1 MMDSSTAKTH
11 TSHVQIPCEGS
22 YLDADLTLPQDAR
35 GLILFAHGSGSS
47 RLSPRNQ
54 HVAAHLHSQSL
65 ATLLLDLLKPDE
77 AEQEKMGATRRFDI
91 PLLSKRLGHVIEW
104 ASELPTCSQLEI
116 GCFGS
121 STGAA
126 AALVAAAHHPEVRA
140 VVSRGGRSD
149 LASGYIANLQT
160 PVLLLAGSKDTEV
173 IRWNRETLK
182 ILPGIRKLTLI
193 EGAGHLFEEPGTL
206 DQVASLAAD
215 WFTLHLHRKPAP
227 VL

>member
-22 YLDADLTLPQDAR
+22 YLNADLTLPQDAR

-91 PLLSKRLGHVIEW
+91 PLLSKRLEHVIEW

-116 GCFGS
+116 G
-121 STGAA
+121 
-126 AALVAAAHHPEVRA
+126 
-140 VVSRGGRSD
+140 
-149 LASGYIANLQT
+149 
-160 PVLLLAGSKDTEV
+160 
-173 IRWNRETLK
+173 
-182 ILPGIRKLTLI
+182 
-193 EGAGHLFEEPGTL
+193 
-206 DQVASLAAD
+206 
-215 WFTLHLHRKPAP
+215 
-227 VL
+227 